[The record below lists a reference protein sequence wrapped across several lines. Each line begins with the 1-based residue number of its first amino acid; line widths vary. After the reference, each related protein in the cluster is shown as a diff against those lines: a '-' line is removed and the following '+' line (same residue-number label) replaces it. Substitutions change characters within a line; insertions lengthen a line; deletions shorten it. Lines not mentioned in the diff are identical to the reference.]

1 MFDYDLIVIGAGPG
15 GYTAALKAAE
25 FGKKTAVVEM
35 GRAGGTC
42 LNRGCIPTKALLHAS
57 GTYRETLEGSRMGI
71 HAEGVSV
78 SFTELFGYKDS
89 VVETLRTGVET
100 LLKNAKIPLICGRAV
115 ITGPHSVSVS
125 SEGPEEKTYT
135 ADAILI
141 ATGSVP
147 ARPPVEGLDLPGV
160 FTSDELLKGSGEP
173 FSSIVI
179 IGGGVIGI
187 EFATFYADLG
197 IPVTVVEGLDRLLPA
212 MDRELGQG
220 LALLL
225 KTRGV
230 SVVTGAMVKK
240 VERTNTGLSVR
251 YERKG
256 AEETA
261 EGEAVLC
268 AIGRR
273 PYWDGLF
280 AEGLVP
286 EAEGRRLLVGDAFET
301 SIPGIYAIGDVSS
314 KIQLAHAAAA
324 QGVCFAETLCGRERS
339 LDLSLIPACV
349 YARPEIASVG
359 LSEADAKITGRAVK
373 TGKCVMGA
381 NARTLIAS
389 PGRSFIKLT
398 ADAETGELLGAVLMC
413 ERATDMIPELAQA
426 IVNHMTPAEM
436 LRTVRAH
443 PTFAEALTDA
453 LNDLMKKL
461 GK

>member
-1 MFDYDLIVIGAGPG
+1 MSDYELIVIGAGPG

-25 FGKKTAVVEM
+25 LGKRTAVIEM
-35 GRAGGTC
+35 DKAGGTC
-42 LNRGCIPTKALLHAS
+42 LNRGCVPTKALLHAS
-57 GTYRETLEGSRMGI
+57 GTYRETLEGTRMGI
-71 HAEGVSV
+71 HSEGLSV
-78 SFTELFGYKDS
+78 SFPELFGYKDS
-89 VVETLRTGVET
+89 VVETLRTGIGT
-100 LLKNAKIPLICGRAV
+100 LLKNAKIPLITGRAR
-115 ITGPHSVSVS
+115 ITGPHTVAVSTEE
-125 SEGPEEKTYT
+125 SETCTYT

-147 ARPPVEGLDLPGV
+147 ARPPIEGLDLPGV
-160 FTSDELLKGSGEP
+160 WTSDEILNGYGSQP
-173 FSSIVI
+173 SSIVI

-212 MDRELGQG
+212 MDRELGQS

-225 KTRGV
+225 KARGV
-230 SVVTGAMVKK
+230 RVVTGAMVKK
-240 VERTNTGLSVR
+240 VESTDTGLCVR
-251 YERKG
+251 FERKG
-256 AEETA
+256 TEETA
-261 EGEAVLC
+261 KGEAVLC

-280 AEGLVP
+280 AEGMTPL
-286 EAEGRRLLVGDAFET
+286 AEGRRLAVSDTFET

-324 QGVCFAETLCGRERS
+324 QGICFAESLCGRERS
-339 LDLSLIPACV
+339 VDLSLIPACV
-349 YARPEIASVG
+349 YARPEIAAAG
-359 LSEADAKITGRAVK
+359 MTEADAKISGRAVK

-381 NARTLIAS
+381 NARTLISS

-413 ERATDMIPELAQA
+413 DRATDMIPELVQA
-426 IVNHMTPAEM
+426 IENHMTPAQM

-443 PTFAEALTDA
+443 PTYAEALTDA
-453 LNDLMKKL
+453 LSDLCRKL

>member
-1 MFDYDLIVIGAGPG
+1 MSDYELIVIGAGPG

-25 FGKKTAVVEM
+25 LGKKTAVIEM
-35 GRAGGTC
+35 DKAGGTC

-57 GTYRETLEGSRMGI
+57 GTYREALEGIRMGI
-71 HAEGVSV
+71 HAEGLSV
-78 SFTELFGYKDS
+78 SLPELFGYKDS
-89 VVETLRTGVET
+89 IVETLRAGIGT
-100 LLKNAKIPLICGRAV
+100 LLKNAKIPLISGKAR
-115 ITGPHSVSVS
+115 ITGPHTVTVSADG
-125 SEGPEEKTYT
+125 SEGYTYT

-141 ATGSVP
+141 ATGSAP
-147 ARPPVEGLDLPGV
+147 ARPPIEGLDLPGV
-160 FTSDELLKGSGEP
+160 WTSDEILNGYERQP
-173 FSSIVI
+173 SSIVI

-212 MDRELGQG
+212 MDRELGQS
-220 LALLL
+220 LAMLL
-225 KTRGV
+225 KARGV
-230 SVVTGAMVKK
+230 RVVTEAMVKK
-240 VERTNTGLSVR
+240 IESAETGLCVR

-280 AEGLVP
+280 AEEITPLT
-286 EAEGRRLLVGDAFET
+286 EGRRLLVSDSFET
-301 SIPGIYAIGDVSS
+301 SVPGIYAIGDVSS
-314 KIQLAHAAAA
+314 RIQLAHAAAA
-324 QGVCFAETLCGRERS
+324 QGVCFAETLCGKERS
-339 LDLSLIPACV
+339 VDLSLIPACV
-349 YARPEIASVG
+349 YARPEIAAIG
-359 LSEADAKITGRAVK
+359 LTEADAKASGRAVK

-398 ADAETGELLGAVLMC
+398 ADAETGQLLGAVLMC
-413 ERATDMIPELAQA
+413 DRATDMIPELAQA
-426 IVNHMTPAEM
+426 IENHMTPSEM

-443 PTFAEALTDA
+443 PTFSEALTDA
-453 LNDLMKKL
+453 LNDLERKL